1 MHDHK
6 GLGGIVKGKKRTYR
20 IEVDIQEPPRGEVRI
35 DPVYEVSVFD
45 NDTDDL
51 VKKESVRVPG
61 DSRETLGTFV
71 NITKRSAEDDFM

>member
-6 GLGGIVKGKKRTYR
+6 GLGGIVNGNKRTYR

-45 NDTDDL
+45 NATGDL
-51 VKKESVRVPG
+51 VKKESVEVPG
-61 DSRETLGTFV
+61 DSREVLRTFV
-71 NITKRSAEDDFM
+71 NITKRSAENDFM